1 MDFFIIIITGII
13 LMIISV
19 SFLINIKNKTLKM
32 IRKIVAGNS
41 IYIKWTVRKNDS
53 ILKDN
58 LSVKL
63 YDVFRKECAITYEIE
78 ESEDNKKF
86 IINITYPG
94 KNQFTF
100 GKYSLVL
107 FNNVD
112 DVKQNRLVFK
122 DAFILVHAL
131 KNRIICYGDE
141 LVDDTVLIE
150 IDSDLNIA
158 LQNQEIQDKTQILEK
173 IVTLDSSIQDLK
185 DELDNIQEKIDFSG
199 INSSINILDS
209 SVNYIID
216 DVSEIQGSLEKLDS
230 SFNYMIDGISEIQG
244 SLDNL
249 WEKID
254 YFSDI
259 NSSINILDNS
269 VNYIINDIEKTEKTL
284 VKYFTIIDNSVNM
297 LMNTSM
303 NSTYDDTSLTNYL
316 NNVSTR
322 VNNLSTNQDQL
333 ETYIINDRK
342 HIIENE
348 NNISE
353 ISTVKIPTINTS
365 INDLSTFMA
374 RLDASLQILWNSSQN

>member
-1 MDFFIIIITGII
+1 M
-13 LMIISV
+13 LM
-19 SFLINIKNKTLKM
+19 
-32 IRKIVAGNS
+32 KIVAGNS

-158 LQNQEIQDKTQILEK
+158 LQNQEIQDKTQILGLIE
-173 IVTLDSSIQDLK
+173 TLDSSIEYLRS
-185 DELDNIQEKIDFSG
+185 ELDNIQDKIDFSG
-199 INSSINILDS
+199 INSSINNL
-209 SVNYIID
+209 N
-216 DVSEIQGSLEKLDS
+216 S
-230 SFNYMIDGISEIQG
+230 SFNYLKDDISEIQG

-333 ETYIINDRK
+333 ETYIQNNRK

-348 NNISE
+348 NE
-353 ISTVKIPTINTS
+353 ITELSTVKIPTINTS